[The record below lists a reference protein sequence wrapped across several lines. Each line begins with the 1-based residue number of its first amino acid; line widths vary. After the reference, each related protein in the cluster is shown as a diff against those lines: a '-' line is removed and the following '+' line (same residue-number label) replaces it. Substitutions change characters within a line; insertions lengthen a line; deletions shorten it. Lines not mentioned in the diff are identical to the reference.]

1 MRPYEAPI
9 LSNNSIFENN
19 TTKGNAMRLMSP
31 LSMGSDFIE
40 LESVKINLPNKN
52 TLQLKSY

>member
-1 MRPYEAPI
+1 MRPSEPPI

-19 TTKGNAMRLMSP
+19 TTKGNALRLMSP
-31 LSMGSDFIE
+31 LSVGSDFIE

-52 TLQLKSY
+52 PL